1 MIDEKYYVNVEE
13 LMDKLPRP
21 EKKLDLPIISIDVG
35 LWSPITWVRQIQN
48 FSTANVGTVLFQDYS

>member
-1 MIDEKYYVNVEE
+1 MIDEKYYVNVVE

-35 LWSPITWVRQIQN
+35 LWSHVTWV
-48 FSTANVGTVLFQDYS
+48 

>member
-21 EKKLDLPIISIDVG
+21 QKKLDLPIISIDVG
-35 LWSPITWVRQIQN
+35 LWSPITWVR
-48 FSTANVGTVLFQDYS
+48 